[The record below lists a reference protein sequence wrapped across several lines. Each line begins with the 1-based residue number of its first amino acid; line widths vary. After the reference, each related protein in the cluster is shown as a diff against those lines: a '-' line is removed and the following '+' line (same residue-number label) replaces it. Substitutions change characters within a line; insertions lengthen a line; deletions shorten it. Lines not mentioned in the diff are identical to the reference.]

1 MSESTTNNAE
11 PEKYFKDG
19 QWWSAKQ
26 GEWIGEG
33 HLLHY

>member
-1 MSESTTNNAE
+1 MSGQSTPE

-26 GEWIGEG
+26 GEWIGK
-33 HLLHY
+33 LLKFTM